1 MDMDIYMRTIV
12 LGPPGTGKTTTLLN
26 KVDDYLKQTDPD
38 KIGYFAFTQK
48 AAHEA
53 RDRAIKKFNLTE
65 DDLPYFRTLHSLAF
79 RKLGLK
85 KDQVMQPRHYKD
97 LGKKLGFPV
106 TYADYQEDQGG
117 IFTSDSEYLRI
128 IQLAQLR
135 NITPEQQFD
144 LQEHTQDLERD
155 QLRIIH
161 NELARYKKEYNLI
174 DFNDMIL
181 DFTKS
186 DKSPKFDVVFI
197 DEAQDLS
204 LMQWDM
210 TRSIWNKTKDSFIA
224 GDDDQAIFRWAG
236 ADVDSFIALKGQYLP
251 LTQSYRIPA
260 RVHGLAMGIINKIR
274 NRIDKSWE
282 PRVSQG
288 NLHRHFDIDSIDMS
302 SGDWLVLS
310 RTRHMLTD
318 IEESLYRQGLY
329 YENRYKRSSEKEL
342 HQAATSWENLRQGK
356 LSSYKEIENIIKF
369 IGPKHWHAKK
379 IKGMAKGS
387 FYGMDQL
394 VKDYGLQVKTVWYEA
409 FDNAG
414 QTKVNYLRK
423 MRKNGEKLNEKPR
436 IELSTI
442 HAAKGG
448 EATNVVLLTDL
459 TENTMRSYERNP
471 DDENRLFYV
480 GATRTKE
487 NLHIIRPKDYDKSFP
502 MEDYE

>member
-1 MDMDIYMRTIV
+1 MRTIV

-26 KVDDYLKQTDPD
+26 KVDSYLKKTDPD
-38 KIGYFAFTQK
+38 KIGYFAFTKK
-48 AAHEA
+48 AANEA
-53 RDRAIKKFNLTE
+53 RDRAIRDFNLTE

-79 RKLGLK
+79 RKLGIK
-85 KDQVMQPRHYKD
+85 KDQVMQSRHYKD
-97 LGKKLGFPV
+97 LGSKLGFPV

-128 IQLAQLR
+128 IQLSQLR

-144 LQEHTQDLERD
+144 LAEHTQDLERD
-155 QLRIIH
+155 QLRIIA
-161 NELARYKKEYNLI
+161 NELRRYKKEYNLI

-186 DKSPKFDVVFI
+186 DLSPKFDVVFI

-210 TRSIWNKTKDSFIA
+210 AKTIWNKTADAFIA

-236 ADVDSFIALKGQYLP
+236 ADVDSFINLKGTHWP
-251 LTQSYRIPA
+251 LEQSHRIPA
-260 RVHGLAMGIINKIR
+260 KVHKLAMSIINKIT
-274 NRIDKSWE
+274 NRIPKNWKPKTNE
-282 PRVSQG
+282 GTLQ
-288 NLHRHFDIDSIDMS
+288 RHFDIDSIDMR

-310 RTRHMLTD
+310 RTRQMLND

-329 YENRYKRSSEKEL
+329 YKNRYKRNDEQDL
-342 HQAATSWENLRQGK
+342 HESATAWESALKGHP
-356 LSSYKEIENIIKF
+356 LSYKQVENISKYISD
-369 IGPKHWHAKK
+369 KHWHKKK
-379 IKGMAKGS
+379 IKGMTKGS
-387 FYGMDQL
+387 FYNIDQL
-394 VKDYGLQVKTVWYEA
+394 VNDYGLQIKTVWYEA

-414 QTKVNYLRK
+414 QTRVEYLRK

-448 EATNVVLLTDL
+448 EATNVVLMTDL
-459 TENTMRSYERNP
+459 THNTMRSYERNP

-487 NLHIIRPKDYDKSFP
+487 NLHIVEPKK
-502 MEDYE
+502 YEKGYIL

>member
-1 MDMDIYMRTIV
+1 MRTIV
-12 LGPPGTGKTTTLLN
+12 LGPPGTGKTTTLLK
-26 KVDDYLKQTDPD
+26 KVDSYLKNTDPD

-53 RDRAIKKFNLTE
+53 RDRAIKQFNLTE

-144 LQEHTQDLERD
+144 LAEHTQDLERD

-181 DFTKS
+181 NFIKS
-186 DKSPKFDVVFI
+186 DLSPKFDVVFI

-210 TRSIWNKTKDSFIA
+210 ARSIWNRTTDAFIA

-236 ADVDSFIALKGQYLP
+236 ADVDSFIALKGEYLP

-260 RVHGLAMGIINKIR
+260 KVHNLAMGIINKIR
-274 NRIDKSWE
+274 NRIDKNWE
-282 PRVSQG
+282 PKVNQG
-288 NLHRHFDIDSIDMS
+288 TLQRHFDIESIDMS
-302 SGDWLVLS
+302 TGDWLVLS

-318 IEESLYRQGLY
+318 IEESLYRKGLY
-329 YENRYKRSSEKEL
+329 YSNRYKRSNEQDL
-342 HQAATSWENLRQGK
+342 HEAATAWENGLKGQP
-356 LSSYKEIENIIKF
+356 LSYKQIINIAKF

-379 IKGMAKGS
+379 IQGMAKGA
-387 FYGMDQL
+387 FYNIDQL
-394 VKDYGLQVKTVWYEA
+394 VNDYGLQVKTVWYEA

-459 TENTMRSYERNP
+459 TENTMQSYERNP

-487 NLHIIRPKDYDKSFP
+487 NLHIIEPKK
-502 MEDYE
+502 YEKGYII

>member
-1 MDMDIYMRTIV
+1 MRTIV
-12 LGPPGTGKTTTLLN
+12 LGPPGTGKTTTLLK
-26 KVDDYLKQTDPD
+26 KVDSYLKNTDPD

-53 RDRAIKKFNLTE
+53 RDRAMRDFNLGE

-144 LQEHTQDLERD
+144 LAEHTQDLERD
-155 QLRIIH
+155 QLRIIA
-161 NELARYKKEYNLI
+161 NELIRYKKEYNLI

-181 DFTKS
+181 DFVKS
-186 DKSPKFDVVFI
+186 DLSPKFDVVFI

-210 TRSIWNKTKDSFIA
+210 TRSIWNKTTDSFIA

-236 ADVDSFIALKGQYLP
+236 ADVDSFITLKGQYLP

-260 RVHGLAMGIINKIR
+260 KVHGLAMGIINKIK
-274 NRIDKSWE
+274 NRIDKTWQ
-282 PRVSQG
+282 PKVNQG
-288 NLHRHFDIDSIDMS
+288 TLQRHFDVDSIDMS
-302 SGDWLVLS
+302 HGDWLVLS
-310 RTRHMLTD
+310 RTRHMLND

-329 YENRYKRSSEKEL
+329 YKNRYKRNDEQDL
-342 HQAATSWENLRQGK
+342 HEAATAWESGLKGHP
-356 LSSYKEIENIIKF
+356 LSYKQIEKISKYMSD
-369 IGPKHWHAKK
+369 KHWQKKK
-379 IKGMAKGS
+379 IKGMTKGG
-387 FYGMDQL
+387 FYNIDQL
-394 VKDYGLQVKTVWYEA
+394 VTDYGLQIKTTWYEA

-414 QTKVNYLRK
+414 QTRVNYLRK

-436 IELSTI
+436 IEMSTI
-442 HAAKGG
+442 HGAKGG
-448 EATNVVLLTDL
+448 EATNVVLMTDL
-459 TENTMRSYERNP
+459 TQNTMKGYERNP

-487 NLHIIRPKDYDKSFP
+487 NLHIVEPKK
-502 MEDYE
+502 YEKGYIL

>member
-1 MDMDIYMRTIV
+1 MRTIV

-79 RKLGLK
+79 KKLGLK

-106 TYADYQEDQGG
+106 IYADYQEDQGG

-144 LQEHTQDLERD
+144 LQEHTQDLARD

-210 TRSIWNKTKDSFIA
+210 TKSIWNKTKDSFIA

-260 RVHGLAMGIINKIR
+260 KVHGLAMGIINKIR

-282 PRVSQG
+282 PRVNQG

-302 SGDWLVLS
+302 TGDWLVLS
-310 RTRHMLTD
+310 RTRHMLND

-329 YENRYKRSSEKEL
+329 YENRYKRSNEKDL
-342 HQAATSWENLRQGK
+342 HEAATSWEHLRQGQ
-356 LSSYKEIENIIKF
+356 LVSYKEIENISKYM
-369 IGPKHWHAKK
+369 GPKNWHKKK
-379 IKGMAKGS
+379 IKGMVKES
-387 FYGMDQL
+387 FYGIDQL
-394 VKDYGLQVKTVWYEA
+394 VRDYGLQVKTVWFEA
-409 FDNAG
+409 FDDAP
-414 QTKVNYLRK
+414 KRDVNYLRQ
-423 MRKNGEKLNEKPR
+423 MRKNGEKLNEEPR
-436 IELSTI
+436 ITLSTI
-442 HAAKGG
+442 HGAKGG
-448 EATNVVLLTDL
+448 EAQNVVLLTDL
-459 TENTMRSYERNP
+459 TQNTMKGYERDP
-471 DDENRLFYV
+471 DDENKLFYV
-480 GATRTKE
+480 GATRTK
-487 NLHIIRPKDYDKSFP
+487 
-502 MEDYE
+502 

>member
-1 MDMDIYMRTIV
+1 MRTIV

-204 LMQWDM
+204 SMQWDM
-210 TRSIWNKTKDSFIA
+210 ARSIWNKSKDSFIA
-224 GDDDQAIFRWAG
+224 GDDDQAIYKWAG
-236 ADVDSFIALKGQYLP
+236 ADVDSFIALQDQMINLP
-251 LTQSYRIPA
+251 LIQSHRIPMK
-260 RVHGLAMGIINKIR
+260 VHQLAMGIINRIKH
-274 NRIDKSWE
+274 RIDKTWKPKINE
-282 PRVSQG
+282 GTLQ
-288 NLHRHFDIDSIDMS
+288 RHFDIESINMTQ
-302 SGDWLVLS
+302 GDWLVLS
-310 RTRHMLTD
+310 RTRHMLND
-318 IEESLYRQGLY
+318 IGESLYRKGLY
-329 YENRYKRSSEKEL
+329 YKNKYKRSNEQDL
-342 HQAATSWENLRQGK
+342 HKAAIAWENALKGQP
-356 LSSYKEIENIIKF
+356 LSYKQVENISKYM
-369 IGPKHWHAKK
+369 GPKHWHKKK
-379 IKGMAKGS
+379 IKGMAKES
-387 FYGMDQL
+387 FYNIDQL
-394 VKDYGLQVKTVWYEA
+394 VNEYGLQIKTTWYEA

-414 QTKVNYLRK
+414 QINVNYIRK

-448 EATNVVLLTDL
+448 EATNVVLMTDL
-459 TENTMRSYERNP
+459 TQNTMKGYERNP

-487 NLHIIRPKDYDKSFP
+487 NLHIVEPKK
-502 MEDYE
+502 YEKGYIL